1 MKRKSIVLFAIIISL
16 VGVMSCSNSVSS
28 DEDTTYKV
36 EIGVIANSTYNTALN
51 KISNWSAVNY
61 ANIASLRL
69 YLYNNTISD
78 HGIQTGITLS
88 EITEFLLSKGLSKYE
103 TDKEIEVL
111 KTFGND
117 IIFGEYAFDSNK
129 KVWMYITK

>member
-1 MKRKSIVLFAIIISL
+1 MANYGKYLL
-16 VGVMSCSNSVSS
+16 Y
-28 DEDTTYKV
+28 TY
-36 EIGVIANSTYNTALN
+36 
-51 KISNWSAVNY
+51 
-61 ANIASLRL
+61 
-69 YLYNNTISD
+69 SD
-78 HGIQTGITLS
+78 HGIQAGITLS
-88 EITEFLLSKGLSKYE
+88 EITEFLLSKGLPKYE